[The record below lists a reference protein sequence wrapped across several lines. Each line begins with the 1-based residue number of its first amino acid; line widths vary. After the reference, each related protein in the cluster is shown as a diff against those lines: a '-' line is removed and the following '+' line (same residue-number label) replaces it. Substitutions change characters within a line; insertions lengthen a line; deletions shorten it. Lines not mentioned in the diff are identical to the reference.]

1 MPRLA
6 TPVTVPPADAAKL
19 RAILRK
25 GTHKSRKI
33 ARARALLAM
42 GAGQGAAAVQAEA
55 GISARQYYRLK
66 GRYLGGGLAQAL
78 EERAEFRDVQFVY
91 ALTIFAGVL
100 GPMGFQSQALPDVR
114 QARVMAIFFN
124 LLRVLYGAKNTDSQ
138 QLLPAVIWMSRST
151 LLARYGAHRRNT
163 PQSQSRLE
171 LGSTTVEV
179 NP

>member
-6 TPVTVPPADAAKL
+6 PPVTVPPADAAKL

-78 EERAEFRDVQFVY
+78 EERPRNGQPPKVTATLEAQITSL
-91 ALTIFAGVL
+91 AC
-100 GPMGFQSQALPDVR
+100 S
-114 QARVMAIFFN
+114 
-124 LLRVLYGAKNTDSQ
+124 K
-138 QLLPAVIWMSRST
+138 LPAGASRWT
-151 LLARYGAHRRNT
+151 LSLLNQTLVSLDYGPAVSNETIRKVLKKVSSS
-163 PQSQSRLE
+163 P
-171 LGSTTVEV
+171 G
-179 NP
+179 

>member
-78 EERAEFRDVQFVY
+78 EERPRSGQPPKVTATLEAQITSL
-91 ALTIFAGVL
+91 AC
-100 GPMGFQSQALPDVR
+100 SE
-114 QARVMAIFFN
+114 
-124 LLRVLYGAKNTDSQ
+124 
-138 QLLPAVIWMSRST
+138 LPAGASRWT
-151 LLARYGAHRRNT
+151 LSLLNHTLVSLDYGPAVSN
-163 PQSQSRLE
+163 E
-171 LGSTTVEV
+171 TVRKV
-179 NP
+179 LKKVSSSPG